1 MLDQIL
7 DLANRCSYDFRLSAC
22 LADPL
27 AYRFEEWVPYYRT
40 KWAIAAVL
48 QPKRILE
55 IGVRFG
61 YSAMAFLDAS
71 PSAYY
76 LGIDI
81 NDNTY
86 GGCQDGVYWAST
98 QLKHRAADF
107 LIADSL
113 AFDQWPGG
121 RYDLIHVD

>member
-61 YSAMAFLDAS
+61 YSAMAFLDAC
-71 PSAYY
+71 PSASY

-81 NDNTY
+81 NAEAN
-86 GGCQDGVYWAST
+86 GGCRDAVFWARQ
-98 QLKHRAADF
+98 QLKLRSAD
-107 LIADSL
+107 
-113 AFDQWPGG
+113 
-121 RYDLIHVD
+121 